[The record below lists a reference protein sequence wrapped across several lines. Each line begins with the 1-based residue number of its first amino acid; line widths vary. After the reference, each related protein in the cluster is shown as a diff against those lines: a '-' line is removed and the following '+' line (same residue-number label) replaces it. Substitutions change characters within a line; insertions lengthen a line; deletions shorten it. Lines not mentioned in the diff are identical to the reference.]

1 MMKSLKET
9 TMSLNTRT
17 LVLVLALAAA
27 AATSPLA
34 TAAGGGAGSS
44 FTPAKVVDPDY
55 AKAEKAIE
63 AKDWTTAIDLLT
75 QVVARDEK
83 NADVYNYLGYAER
96 NRGNLDIAFK
106 YYDRALALNPKH
118 RGVHEYLG
126 EAYLLTGN
134 LPKAEEQ
141 LAALDKLCFFSCS
154 EYRELKEK
162 IAGYKQKQQVA
173 NKPS

>member
-1 MMKSLKET
+1 MNLKP
-9 TMSLNTRT
+9 RT
-17 LVLVLALAAA
+17 LALALAMAAA
-27 AATSPLA
+27 AAIPSMVP
-34 TAAGGGAGSS
+34 AAGGAPS
-44 FTPAKVVDPDY
+44 FPTSKPVDPDY
-55 AKAEKAIE
+55 AQAEKAIE
-63 AKDWTTAIDLLT
+63 AKDWDKAIDLLT
-75 QVVARDEK
+75 QAVARDEK
-83 NADVYNYLGYAER
+83 NADIYNYLGYAER

-118 RGVHEYLG
+118 RGAHEYVG

-162 IAGYKQKQQVA
+162 IAEFKQKQQMA
-173 NKPS
+173 EKPN

>member
-1 MMKSLKET
+1 MN
-9 TMSLNTRT
+9 LNTRT
-17 LVLVLALAAA
+17 LFLALAL
-27 AATSPLA
+27 TCGTLLSPLA
-34 TAAGGGAGSS
+34 SAAGGGGSAPA
-44 FTPAKVVDPDY
+44 TPAKAVDPDY
-55 AKAEKAIE
+55 ANAEKAIE
-63 AKDWTTAIDLLT
+63 AKDWATAVDLLT

-106 YYDRALALNPKH
+106 YYDRALSLDPKH
-118 RGVHEYLG
+118 RGVREYLG

-141 LAALDKLCFFSCS
+141 LAALDKLCFFSCG
-154 EYRELKEK
+154 EYRELKKK
-162 IAGYKQKQQVA
+162 IAGYKQKQQQQVA